1 MMRISTTITR
11 KNDNYLIDKALGN
24 IKDDPDSVQSRPRR
38 IPIYKIQ
45 LSDED
50 KIPKMPE
57 NILQEPKDEEYQ
69 KKIDELKKKNNEK
82 RTSIDEYIEKRKQ
95 ETMGVESDDK
105 ENVFQKK
112 KNVGLEIKK
121 LTDEI
126 NKEEQAIAPIRKKFN
141 LLNEKVKSYERYHF
155 NTTNVKKIATEIR
168 KIQEKI
174 SFSNINVNEEQ
185 DLLNRKAA
193 LEDYQKDLKA
203 FQDFKKENNETLNK
217 TKDLKAK
224 RKVLFEERDKLDKEI
239 QSLKSKKENKKPEI
253 DRINKII
260 DSLKEDKKKI
270 NEEIRQVYKE
280 WNDKWY
286 EYNEQ
291 QKLIQY
297 IKDAQAKI
305 KGLKKREKKAKEGE
319 EKGEKGEKGET
330 KDEDNLKIIQ
340 YTPNENEIK
349 LKQYNDLKDYFTALL
364 PREQQEQKAQDIAKS
379 NNDISKDIK
388 AGKLKKMEK
397 QVDNEWGEDS
407 AAGKKVK
414 KAKIQKNQKILEKKQ
429 LKKLDLH

>member
-1 MMRISTTITR
+1 MTEKDTKEEETHDEDFYDDYNE
-11 KNDNYLIDKALGN
+11 NDNYLIDKALGN
-24 IKDDPDSVQSRPRR
+24 IKDDPGSVRSRPRR
-38 IPIYKIQ
+38 IPIFKIQ

-50 KIPKMPE
+50 KIPKMPD

-82 RTSIDEYIEKRKQ
+82 KASIEEYIEKRKQ

-121 LTDEI
+121 LTEQI
-126 NKEEQAIAPIRKKFN
+126 NNEEQSIAPIRKKFN
-141 LLNEKVKSYERYHF
+141 LLNDKVKSYERYHF
-155 NTTNVKKIATEIR
+155 NTTNLKKIASEIR

-203 FQDFKKENNETLNK
+203 FLDFKKENSENLNK

-224 RKVLFEERDKLDKEI
+224 RKELFEQRDKLDKEI

-260 DSLKEDKKKI
+260 QLLKEDKRKI

-305 KGLKKREKKAKEGE
+305 KGLKKREKKIKEGE
-319 EKGEKGEKGET
+319 EKAEKGEKGEKKE
-330 KDEDNLKIIQ
+330 KDSLQIIQ

-349 LKQYNDLKDYFTALL
+349 LKQYNDLKDYFIALL
-364 PREQQEQKAQDIAKS
+364 PKEQREQEIQEITGKS
-379 NNDISKDIK
+379 NYDISKDIK
-388 AGKLKKMEK
+388 EGKLKKMEK
-397 QVDNEWGEDS
+397 
-407 AAGKKVK
+407 K
-414 KAKIQKNQKILEKKQ
+414 
-429 LKKLDLH
+429 